1 MKGCFHMKV
10 LVAGANGTTGRQI
23 VSLLAKEENH
33 TALAMIRKE
42 EQIEDIKKAGG
53 EPVLADLEG
62 NLDQAVQG
70 VSAVIFAAGS
80 GPKTGPDKTTAV
92 DRDGAISLIDAAKKA
107 GVKRF
112 VMLSAIGS
120 DTPEQGPEGMQHYFK
135 AKLDADE
142 HLKQS
147 GLTYT
152 IVRPGALTN
161 EEGTGKIIAQ
171 NKLEDPKGKISRA
184 DVAQVIVSSLEDEK
198 TYNQTFE
205 ILNGN
210 VPIKEAISEL

>member
-1 MKGCFHMKV
+1 MKV

-23 VSLLAKEENH
+23 VNLLAKEENH

-42 EQIEDIKKAGG
+42 EQSEDIKNAGG

-161 EEGTGKIIAQ
+161 DEGTGKIIAQ
-171 NKLEDPKGKISRA
+171 NKLEDSKGKISRA
-184 DVAQVIVSSLEDEK
+184 DVAQVLVSSLDDEK
-198 TYNQTFE
+198 TFNQTFE

>member
-1 MKGCFHMKV
+1 MNV

-23 VSLLAKEENH
+23 VHLLANEANR

-42 EQIEDIKKAGG
+42 DQIEEIKKAGG

-80 GPKTGPDKTTAV
+80 GPKTGHDKTTAV
-92 DRDGAISLIDAAKKA
+92 DRDGAIALIDAAKKA

-112 VMLSAIGS
+112 VMLSAMGS
-120 DTPEQGPEGMQHYFK
+120 DTPNQGSEGMQHYFQ
-135 AKLDADE
+135 AKHDADE

-147 GLTYT
+147 GLNYT

-161 EEGTGKIIAQ
+161 EAATGKIIAQ
-171 NKLEDPKGKISRA
+171 NKLENPLGDISRA
-184 DVAQVIVSSLEDEK
+184 DVAQVLVSSLENEN
-198 TYNQTFE
+198 TYKQTFE